1 MNNINKNNYEAW
13 FLDYSE
19 GNLNQEQIAEL
30 LLFVENNPELQE
42 TFNEFEIIPLNS
54 SVSLSSNEKNNLKKS
69 ELLSDF
75 SINEELIIRYVEN
88 DLPEI
93 KRKEVETLAKQ
104 NKNFAADLRLYQLS
118 KLQHQNE
125 TSGINSFTKK
135 LNFSDLL
142 LPENKDALLIS
153 LAEGLLNKEEEKQAL
168 VFIAKDKK
176 LDHELSLYK
185 KTILNSSPIV
195 YHNKSD
201 LKKERKIIPFTPFL
215 KYTSYAAAACLI
227 VFVLFTYT
235 KPNQENIAKKN
246 TIPKENNE
254 KENNSILLKEQITPE
269 TADLIS
275 VKEELKRNHSS
286 SIDRK
291 NIKENLPVIN
301 EVKRNEDIVIE
312 DFPLNQDSLR
322 IEDRED
328 IIIPFYELNKNDVA
342 ITNDSLPV
350 TEDVATTSSSTKEQ
364 DYLTPK
370 QLLIQRL
377 NKKLFGTDKTTFGK
391 EEVQKS
397 AELGIAGITGQE
409 TTIANNTTDEANY
422 FTFALG
428 GFEFSRKKSK

>member
-30 LLFVENNPELQE
+30 LLFVENNPELKE

-54 SVSLSSNEKNNLKKS
+54 SASLSSNEKNDLKKS
-69 ELLSDF
+69 ELLSDL

-88 DLPEI
+88 DLPED
-93 KRKEVETLAKQ
+93 KRKEVETLTKQ
-104 NKNFAADLRLYQLS
+104 NKNFAAELRLFQLS

-125 TSGINSFTKK
+125 SSGINSFTKK

-168 VFIAKDKK
+168 AFIAKDKK
-176 LDHELSLYK
+176 LEQELLLYK
-185 KTILNSSPIV
+185 KTILSSSQII
-195 YHNKSD
+195 YQNKSD

-246 TIPKENNE
+246 SIPKENNE
-254 KENNSILLKEQITPE
+254 KENNSIIPKEQISPE
-269 TADLIS
+269 SADLIS
-275 VKEELKRNHSS
+275 AKEDVKNTNSS
-286 SIDRK
+286 PIIRK
-291 NIKENLPVIN
+291 NIKEIFPVIN
-301 EVKRNEDIVIE
+301 ELKRDEEIVIE

-328 IIIPFYELNKNDVA
+328 IIIPLYELTKDDVA
-342 ITNDSLPV
+342 INNDSLPA
-350 TEDVATTSSSTKEQ
+350 TEDIASTLPTTKEE

-409 TTIANNTTDEANY
+409 TSIANNTTDEAKY